1 MKIVHFSK
9 HNAGGA
15 GIAASRI
22 HKLLLSM
29 GHDSYMYVQH
39 LDIKEERVSIVKSKE
54 GRGRK
59 YMFYSRIVRKLRKI
73 ICHENIP
80 TADWKRFK
88 NDDVYCFADFDETNK
103 NGFCPNILNQVDLEN
118 VDIIFIHQIHDFL
131 NSYDVKKLYEKTHA
145 RIIYTMMDMAPITG
159 GYHYAWDYRGF
170 ETMDFNNPALPYEL
184 NTLPH
189 FQLMAK
195 AENMAYTHAEL
206 MSNAF
211 YDLDAARASAIK
223 FSPLWHYYYPVDS
236 DIFKPVECKK
246 NKDVKYIF
254 SIANF
259 PADVRKGFTYVL
271 QTLLYLDGKMQ
282 SNQKIVFLCLD
293 DSGFKDYKFNN
304 IEFEKFAFCK
314 NVNDLVSVYNKADIF
329 LCTSVEDSA
338 PMMLEEAL
346 LCGVPTVSFDV
357 GTAKQFIT
365 DGKNGFVAKRFDV
378 VDFRQKVYSLLFDA
392 PKTLKSKDAIHNDMV
407 KICGKEIV
415 KKQFEDI
422 ISFNKKKCYFDT
434 DKVER
439 KKGSA
444 K

>member
-1 MKIVHFSK
+1 MKIIHFSK

-22 HKLLLSM
+22 HKLLLEM

-39 LDIKEERVSIVKSKE
+39 LDKVEDRVLAVKSKE

-59 YMFYSRIVRKLRKI
+59 YMFFSRIVRKLRRVLK
-73 ICHENIP
+73 HEAIP
-80 TADWKRFK
+80 SADFNRFK
-88 NDDVYCFADFDETNK
+88 NDDVYCFADFDETK
-103 NGFCPNILNQVDLEN
+103 KSGFCPNLVNEIDLKD

-131 NSYDVKKLYEKTHA
+131 NSYDVKHLYEKTHA

-170 ETMDFNNPALPYEL
+170 ETMDFNCPALPYSL
-184 NTLPH
+184 NTLAH

-195 AENMAYTHAEL
+195 AENMAYTKAEI

-211 YDLDAARASAIK
+211 YDLDFARSSAIK
-223 FSPLWHYYYPVDS
+223 FSPLWHYYYPIDDS
-236 DIFKPVECKK
+236 VYGPLALKK
-246 NKDVKYIF
+246 EKGVKCLF

-259 PADVRKGFTYVL
+259 PADIRKGFTYVL
-271 QTLLYLDGKMQ
+271 QTLMFLDSVIDEK
-282 SNQKIVFLCLD
+282 SEVKKIKFLCLD
-293 DSGFKDYKFNN
+293 DSCFSEYRFNH

-314 NVNDLVSVYNKADIF
+314 NVDDLVKVYNQADIF

-357 GTAKQFIT
+357 GTAKQFIK
-365 DGKNGFVAKRFDV
+365 DGKNGYVAKRFDV
-378 VDFRQKVYSLLFDA
+378 VDFRQKVYKMLFEP
-392 PKTLKSKDAIHNDMV
+392 PKTLQSPKQIHDGMA
-407 KICGKEIV
+407 KICGKKAV
-415 KKQFEDI
+415 QKQFEDI
-422 ISFNKKKCYFDT
+422 LQNRK
-434 DKVER
+434 DKSYYYNGV
-439 KKGSA
+439 K
-444 K
+444 